1 MQQRVT
7 KALPKTPDSTAP
19 SVIARIGDGDIAAH
33 SWCSN
38 DPNSLGD
45 VLTVHCDRP
54 SHSARVWLGYS
65 APMDDLNDRPKVPT
79 VSRICGDTLIELAYD
94 PEARTT
100 EFIIGR
106 PDGWRRASAF
116 DTATGETLLPY
127 APANNLIAH
136 ECVMLPSGPVDYG
149 GKDELLRDLEAYL
162 HRYVDLSPLFER
174 IAAHYIL
181 LTWVHDAFNELPYL
195 RLKGDYGSGK
205 TRALIALGSVAYK
218 GFFASGASTVS
229 PIFHTLD
236 SFGGTLVLDE
246 ADLRFSDKTADLIK
260 ILNNGTVRGLP
271 VLRTLTN
278 RHKEFNPAAFSVYGP
293 KIIAMRGTFRDQAL
307 ESRFLTEQ
315 MGVRPLRSD
324 IPIQLPAG
332 LKSDALNLRNR
343 LLDFRLRNL
352 SSISSNSERVIAGID
367 PRLNQT
373 ALSLLSLVD
382 DFNLREDIAAML
394 REQHRTLSAARA
406 KSTES
411 RVIGALRKVFT
422 NGDGSSVSLR
432 EIAQVANA
440 EEDELDEPLSP
451 RDAGRV
457 LRTLGVPLHKS
468 HGDIVV
474 PSSARANTEIAAKR
488 LDVGRN

>member
-1 MQQRVT
+1 
-7 KALPKTPDSTAP
+7 
-19 SVIARIGDGDIAAH
+19 
-33 SWCSN
+33 
-38 DPNSLGD
+38 
-45 VLTVHCDRP
+45 
-54 SHSARVWLGYS
+54 
-65 APMDDLNDRPKVPT
+65 MDELNDRPKVPT

-94 PEARTT
+94 PDARTT
-100 EFIIGR
+100 EFIIGA

-116 DTATGETLLPY
+116 DAPTGETLVPY

-136 ECVMLPSGPVDYG
+136 ECVMLPSGPIDYG
-149 GKDELLRDLEAYL
+149 STENLLRDLEAYL

-246 ADLRFSDKTADLIK
+246 AE
-260 ILNNGTVRGLP
+260 
-271 VLRTLTN
+271 
-278 RHKEFNPAAFSVYGP
+278 EFNPAAFSVYGP

-315 MGVRPLRSD
+315 MGVRPLRPD

-332 LKSDALNLRNR
+332 LKSDALDLRNR

-352 SSISSNSERVIAGID
+352 LSISSNSERVIPGID

-382 DFNLREDIAAML
+382 DPGLRDEIATML
-394 REQHRTLSAARA
+394 REQHRTLSATRAESSEARIV
-406 KSTES
+406 S
-411 RVIGALRKVFT
+411 ALYRAFA
-422 NGDGSSVSLR
+422 DGERSNMSLR
-432 EIAQVANA
+432 EVAQLANTG
-440 EEDELDEPLSP
+440 EDELDTPLSP
-451 RDAGRV
+451 REVG
-457 LRTLGVPLHKS
+457 RTLRDLGIPLHKS

-474 PSSARANTEIAAKR
+474 PSSGRIKIEAIAERLEI
-488 LDVGRN
+488 G

>member
-1 MQQRVT
+1 
-7 KALPKTPDSTAP
+7 
-19 SVIARIGDGDIAAH
+19 
-33 SWCSN
+33 
-38 DPNSLGD
+38 
-45 VLTVHCDRP
+45 
-54 SHSARVWLGYS
+54 
-65 APMDDLNDRPKVPT
+65 
-79 VSRICGDTLIELAYD
+79 
-94 PEARTT
+94 
-100 EFIIGR
+100 
-106 PDGWRRASAF
+106 
-116 DTATGETLLPY
+116 
-127 APANNLIAH
+127 
-136 ECVMLPSGPVDYG
+136 MLPSGPVDYG

-218 GFFASGASTVS
+218 GFLASGASTVS

-236 SFGGTLVLDE
+236 SFGGTLILDE
-246 ADLRFSDKTADLIK
+246 ADLRFSDKTADLVK

-307 ESRFLTEQ
+307 ESRFLTEP
-315 MGVRPLRSD
+315 MGVRPLRPD
-324 IPIQLPAG
+324 IPIQLPAS
-332 LKSDALNLRNR
+332 LKSDALDLRNR
-343 LLDFRLRNL
+343 LLDFRLKNL

-382 DFNLREDIAAML
+382 DPELRDEIATML
-394 REQHRTLSAARA
+394 REQHRTLSATRA
-406 KSTES
+406 ESSES
-411 RVIGALRKVFT
+411 RVIGALHKSFAG
-422 NGDGSSVSLR
+422 GDRSSVSLR
-432 EIAQVANA
+432 EIAQLANA
-440 EEDELDEPLSP
+440 EGDEFDEPLSP

-474 PSSARANTEIAAKR
+474 PSSGRSAVDTVAER
-488 LDVGRN
+488 LALSGK

>member
-1 MQQRVT
+1 
-7 KALPKTPDSTAP
+7 
-19 SVIARIGDGDIAAH
+19 
-33 SWCSN
+33 
-38 DPNSLGD
+38 
-45 VLTVHCDRP
+45 
-54 SHSARVWLGYS
+54 
-65 APMDDLNDRPKVPT
+65 MDKPNDRPKVPT

-100 EFIIGR
+100 EFIVGGV
-106 PDGWRRASAF
+106 DGWRRAREFEAP
-116 DTATGETLLPY
+116 TGELLVPY
-127 APANNLIAH
+127 APANNLITH
-136 ECVMLPSGPVDYG
+136 ECVMLPSGPIDYG
-149 GKDELLRDLEAYL
+149 VKDELLRDLEAYL

-246 ADLRFSDKTADLIK
+246 ADLRFSDKTADLVK

-278 RHKEFNPAAFSVYGP
+278 RHKEFSPAAFSVYGP

-315 MGVRPLRSD
+315 MGVRPLRTD
-324 IPIQLPAG
+324 IPIQLPAS

-352 SSISSNSERVIAGID
+352 SSISSNSARVIAGIN

-373 ALSLLSLVD
+373 ALSLLSLID
-382 DFNLREDIAAML
+382 DSALRDEIATML
-394 REQHRTLSAARA
+394 REQHRTLSATRA
-406 KSTES
+406 ESTES
-411 RVIGALRKVFT
+411 RVIGALHKAFA
-422 NGDGSSVSLR
+422 NGDRSSVSLR
-432 EIAQVANA
+432 EIAQLANA
-440 EEDELDEPLSP
+440 GEDELDTPLSP
-451 RDAGRV
+451 REVG
-457 LRTLGVPLHKS
+457 RTLRALNIPLHKS

-474 PSSARANTEIAAKR
+474 PRSGRSAVEAVAE
-488 LDVGRN
+488 

>member
-1 MQQRVT
+1 MNEQ
-7 KALPKTPDSTAP
+7 
-19 SVIARIGDGDIAAH
+19 
-33 SWCSN
+33 
-38 DPNSLGD
+38 
-45 VLTVHCDRP
+45 
-54 SHSARVWLGYS
+54 
-65 APMDDLNDRPKVPT
+65 NDRSKVPT
-79 VSRICGDTLIELAYD
+79 VSRVCADTLIELAYD
-94 PEARTT
+94 SEARTT

-106 PDGWRRASAF
+106 PDGWRRSSTF
-116 DTATGETLLPY
+116 DAPTGETLVPY

-136 ECVMLPSGPVDYG
+136 ECVMLPSGPANYG
-149 GKDELLRDLEAYL
+149 SKDELLRDIEAYL

-246 ADLRFSDKTADLIK
+246 ADLRFSDKTADLVK

-278 RHKEFNPAAFSVYGP
+278 RNKEFSPAAFSVYGP

-324 IPIQLPAG
+324 IPIQLPAS
-332 LKSDALNLRNR
+332 LKVEALDLRNR
-343 LLDFRLRNL
+343 LLDFRLKNL
-352 SSISSNSERVIAGID
+352 FLISSNSERVIADID

-373 ALSLLSLVD
+373 ALSLLSLID
-382 DFNLREDIAAML
+382 DVSLRDEIATML
-394 REQHRTLSAARA
+394 REQQQSLSAERA
-406 KSTES
+406 QGNEAK
-411 RVIGALRKVFT
+411 IIKALCAAFAKGER
-422 NGDGSSVSLR
+422 SSVPIR
-432 EIAQVANA
+432 EVTQLASADS
-440 EEDELDEPLSP
+440 DEPDKPLSP
-451 RDAGRV
+451 RDAGRA
-457 LRTLGVPLHKS
+457 LRALGIPLHKS
-468 HGDIVV
+468 HGDIVI
-474 PSSARANTEIAAKR
+474 PRSAREAAESIADRLGIGAK
-488 LDVGRN
+488 

>member
-1 MQQRVT
+1 
-7 KALPKTPDSTAP
+7 
-19 SVIARIGDGDIAAH
+19 
-33 SWCSN
+33 
-38 DPNSLGD
+38 
-45 VLTVHCDRP
+45 
-54 SHSARVWLGYS
+54 
-65 APMDDLNDRPKVPT
+65 MDDLNDRQKVPT

-100 EFIIGR
+100 EFIVGR
-106 PDGWRRASAF
+106 PDGWRRAREF
-116 DTATGETLLPY
+116 DAPTGETLVPY

-162 HRYVDLSPLFER
+162 HRYVDFSPLFER

-236 SFGGTLVLDE
+236 SFGGTLILDE
-246 ADLRFSDKTADLIK
+246 ADLRFSDKTADLVK

-278 RHKEFNPAAFSVYGP
+278 RNKEFNPAAFSVYGP

-315 MGVRPLRSD
+315 MGVRPLRPD
-324 IPIQLPAG
+324 IPIQLPAS
-332 LKSDALNLRNR
+332 LKSDALDLRNR

-352 SSISSNSERVIAGID
+352 PSISSNSERVIAGID

-382 DFNLREDIAAML
+382 DAVLREDIATML
-394 REQHRTLSAARA
+394 REQHRTLSATRA
-406 KSTES
+406 ESTES
-411 RVIGALRKVFT
+411 RVIGALHKAFAD
-422 NGDGSSVSLR
+422 GDGSSVSLR
-432 EIAQVANA
+432 EIAQLANA
-440 EEDELDEPLSP
+440 KGDELDEPFSP

-474 PSSARANTEIAAKR
+474 PSSGRSAVEALAER
-488 LDVGRN
+488 LAFGRK